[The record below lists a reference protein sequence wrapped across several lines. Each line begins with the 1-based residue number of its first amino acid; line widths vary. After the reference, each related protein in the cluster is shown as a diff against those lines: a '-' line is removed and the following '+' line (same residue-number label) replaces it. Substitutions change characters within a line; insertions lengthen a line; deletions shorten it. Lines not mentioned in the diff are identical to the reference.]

1 MPANDSVVRLR
12 GAHGDRRLREVR
24 GLTPEGPASPVPA
37 ITEEGQVQ
45 GREIRVQSSSLWAM
59 LLGLGVVFIIVGLV
73 VVANIWESLSFL
85 GILIGLVLLFVGVVG
100 IAVGARRGGGWA
112 LAPVIAIIGGVIL
125 LFWPDLTLKALAVI
139 VGLTLIAWGGVQS
152 GLAIASA
159 RDGRGA
165 MLASGVLILLLGVV
179 VVAWP
184 GPTLALLATLFG
196 AAVILA
202 GVIAVVAGLRMRR
215 A

>member
-1 MPANDSVVRLR
+1 M
-12 GAHGDRRLREVR
+12 
-24 GLTPEGPASPVPA
+24 
-37 ITEEGQVQ
+37 Q
-45 GREIRVQSSSLWAM
+45 GKEIRIQSSSLWAM
-59 LLGLGVVFIIVGLV
+59 MLGLGVVLIILGLV
-73 VVANIWESLSFL
+73 IVANIWESLSFL
-85 GILIGLVLLFVGVVG
+85 GILIGLLLLFLGVVG

-112 LAPVIAIIGGVIL
+112 LAPVIAIIGGLVL

-152 GLAIASA
+152 GLAIASS

-184 GPTLALLATLFG
+184 GPTLALLTTLFG
-196 AAVILA
+196 AAVIFA
-202 GVIAVVAGLRMRR
+202 GVMAVVAGLRMRR
-215 A
+215 V

>member
-1 MPANDSVVRLR
+1 M
-12 GAHGDRRLREVR
+12 
-24 GLTPEGPASPVPA
+24 
-37 ITEEGQVQ
+37 
-45 GREIRVQSSSLWAM
+45 WAM
-59 LLGLGVVFIIVGLV
+59 MVGMGAVLIILGLVI
-73 VVANIWESLSFL
+73 VANIWESLSFL
-85 GILIGLVLLFVGVVG
+85 GILVGLVLLFVGVVG

-112 LAPVIAIIGGVIL
+112 LAPIIAIIGGLIL

-152 GLAIASA
+152 GLAIASS
-159 RDGRGA
+159 RDGRAA
-165 MLASGVLILLLGVV
+165 MLATGVLILLLGVI

-184 GPTLALLATLFG
+184 GPTLALLTTLFG

-202 GVIAVVAGLRMRR
+202 GVMAVVSGLRMRR

>member
-1 MPANDSVVRLR
+1 MQTN
-12 GAHGDRRLREVR
+12 
-24 GLTPEGPASPVPA
+24 
-37 ITEEGQVQ
+37 
-45 GREIRVQSSSLWAM
+45 EIRISGSSVWAM
-59 LLGLGVVFIIVGLV
+59 LLGVGVVLIILGLV

-85 GILIGLVLLFVGVVG
+85 GILIGLVLLFSGVVG
-100 IAVGARRGGGWA
+100 IAVGARRGGVWA
-112 LAPVIAIIGGVIL
+112 LAPIIAIVGGLVL

-152 GLAIASA
+152 GLAIAST
-159 RDGRGA
+159 RDGRGG
-165 MLASGVLILLLGVV
+165 MLLSGVLILLLGVV

-184 GPTLALLATLFG
+184 GPTLALLTTLFG

-202 GVIAVVAGLRMRR
+202 GVGLVVTGLRMRQ

>member
-1 MPANDSVVRLR
+1 
-12 GAHGDRRLREVR
+12 
-24 GLTPEGPASPVPA
+24 
-37 ITEEGQVQ
+37 VQ
-45 GREIRVQSSSLWAM
+45 GKEIRIQSSSLWAM
-59 LLGLGVVFIIVGLV
+59 MLGLGVVLIILGLV
-73 VVANIWESLSFL
+73 IVANIWESLSFL
-85 GILIGLVLLFVGVVG
+85 GILIGLLLLFLGVVG

-112 LAPVIAIIGGVIL
+112 LAPVIAIIGGLVL

-152 GLAIASA
+152 GLAIASS

-184 GPTLALLATLFG
+184 GPTLALLTTLFG
-196 AAVILA
+196 AAVIFA
-202 GVIAVVAGLRMRR
+202 GVMAVVAGLRMRR
-215 A
+215 V